1 MTEPRKALVSGGSR
15 GIGRA
20 IALDL
25 AADHDVV
32 TFARGDVAQASDD
45 PRGRGITHLCGVDV
59 RRIETATELDPHL
72 DASDILV
79 NNVGAAFDGIL
90 ATQSFESIEETV
102 QVNLTSVLFLTKRY
116 IRARLA
122 MRKSGCI
129 VNIGSIVGTRGFSGL
144 VAYGAAKAAIEGM
157 TRALAREMGGR
168 GFRVNAVL
176 PGYVETDMSASLS
189 DTGRDQII
197 RRTPL
202 GRLARVED
210 IVPVVRF
217 LVSDGAG
224 FVTGQSVIVDGG
236 ATV

>member
-1 MTEPRKALVSGGSR
+1 MTDRKRALVSGGSR

-25 AADHDVV
+25 ATDHEVV
-32 TFARGDVAQASDD
+32 TFARGDVVDAVDD
-45 PRGRGITHLCGVDV
+45 PRGRGITHLSGVDV
-59 RRIETATELDPHL
+59 RRIDTATEIEPYLD
-72 DASDILV
+72 SVDILV
-79 NNVGAAFDGIL
+79 NNVGVAFDGIL
-90 ATQSFESIEETV
+90 ATQSFESIQDTV
-102 QVNLTSVLFLTKRY
+102 QVNLLSVLYLAKRY
-116 IRARLA
+116 VRARLA
-122 MRKSGCI
+122 VNRPGCI
-129 VNIGSIVGTRGFSGL
+129 LNVGSIVGIRGFSGL
-144 VAYGAAKAAIEGM
+144 VAYSASKAAVEGM

-168 GFRVNAVL
+168 GFRVNAIL
-176 PGYVETDMSASLS
+176 PGYVETEMSASLT
-189 DTGRDQII
+189 DTGREQIV

-236 ATV
+236 ASV